1 MNHLLFAPQT
11 AKFAVVQIILS
22 RKLHPQ
28 TVVLSLA
35 IASSFSVVPLPVS
48 NQLQPILNR
57 LHEALAESL
66 TRAFRFLVEKL

>member
-28 TVVLSLA
+28 TVVLSPEQ
-35 IASSFSVVPLPVS
+35 SFLFFCS
-48 NQLQPILNR
+48 NQLQPILNS
-57 LHEALAESL
+57 LFAALAESL
-66 TRAFRFLVEKL
+66 TRDCRFLTISVVNL